1 MIIFLWDII
10 ASTCI
15 SIGLKL
21 FTHFKVN
28 TFNAIV
34 INYTVCLVLG
44 VMLDPQVTVPFSKE
58 IVTSPWFMYDI
69 LLGVLFIFGFNL
81 NAHAIQTAGI
91 TLTSLMQRMSL
102 VLTVIFAVIFFKEH
116 FGPIEVVGI
125 SLAIVAIIAINQKGT
140 KFNLSGSTP
149 FPWVLTAVM
158 VLASIIEIILLYA
171 EKTNIVGK
179 SQLAFTTHAFGC
191 AAVFGWIAFGWLFLK
206 RKLKLTSRDV
216 IAGVF
221 LGFPNFFSIYLL
233 MVMLNQGWNGS
244 ILYPMINVSVLLLST
259 VVAVLAFREKLNRM
273 NWIGVVLA
281 TGAICFIAYA
291 HSLNL

>member
-1 MIIFLWDII
+1 MIFFWDVI

-21 FTHFKVN
+21 FTRFKVN

-34 INYTVCLVLG
+34 INYTVCLALG
-44 VMLDPQVTVPFSKE
+44 TMLDPEVSVPFSKE
-58 IVTSPWFMYDI
+58 IVSTPWFAYDI

-102 VLTVIFAVIFFKEH
+102 VLTVTFAVIFFKEH
-116 FGPIEVVGI
+116 FGPIEITGI
-125 SLAIVAIIAINQKGT
+125 SLAILAIIAINQKGK

-149 FPWVLTAVM
+149 FPWVLFAV
-158 VLASIIEIILLYA
+158 LLIASVVEILLFYA
-171 EKTNIVGK
+171 EKTNIVGE

-191 AAVFGWIAFGWLFLK
+191 AAIFGWISIGWLWFRK
-206 RKLKLTSRDV
+206 KLKITSRDL
-216 IAGVF
+216 IGGIL
-221 LGFPNFFSIYLL
+221 LGIPNFFSIYLL

-259 VVAVLAFREKLNRM
+259 LIAVIAFREKLSRI
-273 NWIGVVLA
+273 NWIGIVLA
-281 TGAICFIAYA
+281 TGAILFIAYA